1 MGRCRIRQWSG
12 LWPASSIAW
21 SSRGLYSTT
30 RPGSIPQEAETMALG
45 WQSSIRVASSLA
57 AKPPNT
63 TEWTAPR
70 RAQASMAI
78 AASGIMGM

>member
-1 MGRCRIRQWSG
+1 MPHDALTINLG
-12 LWPASSIAW
+12 LASSI
-21 SSRGLYSTT
+21 L
-30 RPGSIPQEAETMALG
+30 
-45 WQSSIRVASSLA
+45 VASSLA

-63 TEWTAPR
+63 TEWIAPS